1 MELLVSVVYV
11 QLHWRGW
18 DRSEQNVLSFFR
30 GAVLKFSARH
40 YDFIQQV
47 LVFLIN
53 KNNDQRL
60 QSSCCGPFVKL
71 DLKYLGWRGGCH
83 TGNFS
88 TVICG
93 TQRAAGRS
101 QDGLCAAPLT
111 FHHQPGHMQTFPY
124 LFPV

>member
-101 QDGLCAAPLT
+101 QDDLCAAPLT